1 RRRGRRFQLVGLP
14 VHGAPL
20 DAGSVSA
27 CGPRARGG
35 GAPRALNN
43 ADRAEAESYMQNLFK
58 NQGLGV
64 SVRGVSKKYQVAAGE
79 VNALRE
85 SSWDVAK
92 GDAVAIMGPSGCG
105 KTTLLNLLGGVDRP
119 SSGSILIDGQDLTAM
134 SERALETHRLRRVGL
149 VFQFFN
155 LIPSV
160 TAIENIELPMV
171 MAGTPE
177 PECRDRAMHLL
188 GLVGLD
194 AKGHKRPE
202 ELSGGEQQRVG
213 VALALAND
221 PALILAD
228 EPTGNLDTENTK
240 TISALFLSLA
250 DRYCKTV
257 IMARHEPK
265 ADEDYQE

>member
-1 RRRGRRFQLVGLP
+1 MGDYQI
-14 VHGAPL
+14 
-20 DAGSVSA
+20 
-27 CGPRARGG
+27 
-35 GAPRALNN
+35 
-43 ADRAEAESYMQNLFK
+43 FK
-58 NQGLGV
+58 NPGVGV
-64 SVRGVSKKYQVAAGE
+64 SVRGVSKRYQLAAGD
-79 VNALRE
+79 VHALRE
-85 SSWDVAK
+85 SSWDVGK

-119 SSGSILIDGQDLTAM
+119 SGGSILIDGQDLTAM
-134 SERALETHRLRRVGL
+134 NERALETHRLRRVGF

-160 TAIENIELPMV
+160 TALENIELPMV

-177 PECRDRAMHLL
+177 AECRGRATHLL
-188 GLVGLD
+188 GLVGLE

-228 EPTGNLDTENTK
+228 EPTGNLDSTNANAIATLLK
-240 TISALFLSLA
+240 SLA
-250 DRYCKTV
+250 TEHGKTV
-257 IMARHEPK
+257 IMVSHDPK
-265 ADEDYQE
+265 TVEVFPTVYSMRDGRFVSTATHAGVGA